1 MKTEQRVIKFR
12 AWDTENKRMVYPD
25 GVFHFI
31 ANGKL
36 FKLDPLIRED
46 RYVDMGLDVK
56 IMQFTG
62 LVDKAGVEIYEGD
75 VILFRLAEGLG
86 HPESG
91 VQKQVVKYSPYGFF
105 TPYYKDIR
113 VIGNIYQN
121 PEHSD
126 LLPST
131 TTI

>member
-12 AWDTENKRMVYPD
+12 CWDTENKRMVYPD

-46 RYVDMGLDVK
+46 RYFDMGLDVK

-62 LVDKAGVEIYEGD
+62 LVDKERNDVYEGD
-75 VILFRLAEGLG
+75 FFLIDGVALIVIFEDGKYCFDNTGGSYGRDFLGQDRVGRLTR
-86 HPESG
+86 S
-91 VQKQVVKYSPYGFF
+91 
-105 TPYYKDIR
+105 
-113 VIGNIYQN
+113 GNIYQH
-121 PEHSD
+121 PH

>member
-12 AWDTENKRMVYPD
+12 CWDTENKRMVYPD

-46 RYVDMGLDVK
+46 RYFDMGLDVK

-62 LVDKAGVEIYEGD
+62 LVDKEGNEIYEGD
-75 VILFRLAEGLG
+75 IVECYDHPTDVESTTGAVEFQHGYYNVNG
-86 HPESG
+86 HPLHD
-91 VQKQVVKYSPYGFF
+91 YG
-105 TPYYKDIR
+105 TAWTK
-113 VIGNIYQN
+113 VIGNIYQHKHLIN
-121 PEHSD
+121 EEAEN
-126 LLPST
+126 
-131 TTI
+131 